1 MSWAD
6 FHSEIIEE
14 IDRLFNDKTNGCHS
28 PFFRGL
34 SKKSHTLLPALF
46 RDIGI
51 SCDLQS
57 SKDREM
63 TVYYD
68 FVSNS
73 SNFHSNCVKDSWEV
87 LYEMQHHGIPTRL
100 LDWTG
105 SFAVALYFALRNY
118 DETKTPCVWIM
129 NPKMLN
135 IKSVKKPRIISM
147 EEGQV
152 LDYKKMF
159 ITREFEKK
167 AFENPIA
174 IFPVKSHPRITAQN
188 SFFTVHGSNLSPL
201 DKIYSTDVIKR
212 FDIPKDVIPDAIKF
226 LKMAN
231 MDEFTLFPDLDGLG
245 RRIKKIYFSG

>member
-6 FHSEIIEE
+6 FYSEIIEE
-14 IDRLFNDKTNGCHS
+14 IDRLSKDKTNGCYS

-34 SKKSHTLLPALF
+34 SKKSHNLLPALF
-46 RDIGI
+46 RERDI
-51 SCDLQS
+51 SRDLQYL
-57 SKDREM
+57 KNQEM

-73 SNFHSNCVKDSWEV
+73 SNSHSNCVKDSWEV
-87 LYEMQHHGIPTRL
+87 LYEMQHREIPTRL

-118 DETKTPCVWIM
+118 DDTKTPCVWIL

-135 IKSVKKPRIISM
+135 IKSVKKPRIISI

-159 ITREFEKK
+159 VTREFEKK

-174 IFPVKSHPRITAQN
+174 ILPVKSHPRITAQN
-188 SFFTVHGSNLSPL
+188 SFFTVHGSNLNPL
-201 DKIYSTDVIKR
+201 DKIYSNDVIKR
-212 FDIPKDVIPDAIKF
+212 FDIPKEVIPDALKF

-231 MDEFTLFPDLDGLG
+231 MNEFTLFPDLDGLG
-245 RRIKKIYFSG
+245 RRIKKIYFSD